1 MRLGLV
7 ADRVTNGV
15 PTDGL
20 KLAVRICT
28 HAGCKWEDMA
38 EVLERPVEEIKSWN
52 GD

>member
-20 KLAVRICT
+20 KLALRICAR
-28 HAGCKWEDMA
+28 AGCGWEDMA
-38 EVLERPVEEIKSWN
+38 KALDRPVEEIKDWI